1 MGFLFILLWLF
12 PSATVVAGLNPQT
25 STEVN
30 SVASCKSDQTEGEE
44 HKKEEKSKQ
53 KQNPGALKADEGR
66 EVTKR
71 ELEVVWE
78 VEEEEEE
85 AECGAS
91 GVGKGIWSVW
101 KLQRYQVRWKVRKA

>member
-1 MGFLFILLWLF
+1 
-12 PSATVVAGLNPQT
+12 
-25 STEVN
+25 
-30 SVASCKSDQTEGEE
+30 
-44 HKKEEKSKQ
+44 
-53 KQNPGALKADEGR
+53 
-66 EVTKR
+66 
-71 ELEVVWE
+71 VVWE